1 MFVVFGFPFP
11 VKQLVAAIMAC
22 AAGMICA
29 QDFPGKPLRIYTSP
43 AGGGGDFAARTV
55 AQGIAGPLGQSVVV
69 DNRVTLLANELASKA
84 APDGYSLLA
93 SGGSLLIYPLLYKAP
108 FQTADL
114 APISQI
120 TREVSIL
127 AVHPSLPVKS
137 VRELVALAKARPGEL
152 NYSMVASGSANQLA
166 GELLKAMGGI
176 SIVSVAYKGSAA
188 TVTAVIGGEAQLT
201 MADPVVIL
209 PHAKSGRLRALGV
222 SSAKPSPLA
231 PGLPTISESGLPGYE
246 MEGMTSL
253 YAPAK
258 TPVSIINRLN
268 QEVVRALNQ
277 PEARERMLNGG
288 VESAPTSPAELA
300 AIMKNE
306 IAKAAKLIKD
316 AGIKGD

>member
-1 MFVVFGFPFP
+1 MTRLSRMAGTFMAGLMLSGAAAVTAQEFPN
-11 VKQLVAAIMAC
+11 
-22 AAGMICA
+22 
-29 QDFPGKPLRIYTSP
+29 KPLRIYTSP
-43 AGGGGDFAARTV
+43 AGGGGDFAARSV

-69 DNRVTLLANELASKA
+69 DNRATLLANELASKA

-93 SGGSLLIYPLLYKAP
+93 SGGSLIIYPLLYKAP

-120 TREVSIL
+120 TREVSVL

-137 VRELVALAKARPGEL
+137 VRDLVNLAKKRPGEL
-152 NYSMVASGSANQLA
+152 NYAMVPSGSANQLA
-166 GELLKAMGGI
+166 GELLKAMGGV
-176 SIVSVAYKGSAA
+176 SIVSVGYKGSAA

-201 MADPVVIL
+201 MSDPVVIL
-209 PHAKSGRLRALGV
+209 PHAKSGRLRALAV
-222 SSAKPSPLA
+222 SSAKSSPLA

-253 YAPAK
+253 YAPVK
-258 TPVSIINRLN
+258 TPAAIINRLN
-268 QEVVRALNQ
+268 QEVVRALSL

-288 VESAPTSPAELA
+288 VEAAPTSPEGLA
-300 AIMKNE
+300 AIVKAE
-306 IAKAAKLIKD
+306 IAKAAKLIRD